1 MKQLN
6 SHWNSLFKNKVAF
19 EAVLEELQN
28 WQTKTKTSILLPI
41 CKILLVSTGLLTEE
55 VCFLLGSLQK
65 GNKTAQ
71 MAL

>member
-28 WQTKTKTSILLPI
+28 WQTKTKIGILHPI
-41 CKILLVSTGLLTEE
+41 CKILLVSTGLLTED
-55 VCFLLGSLQK
+55 FFRSLLSPRKSTEG
-65 GNKTAQ
+65 
-71 MAL
+71 